1 MNILNQDVLN
11 EKLQKKPNKSYI
23 QKVQQFNCATK
34 PMSFSK
40 FKETGRKIKTSVY
53 LKNYYKSDISIID
66 MGLSIEKDA
75 SSVHR
80 YVGGF
85 SIQEL
90 GKQFYIR
97 YHNNFKSY
105 KTKNEAE
112 KDLYAFASE
121 LIVFS
126 YANDPTNQS

>member
-23 QKVQQFNCATK
+23 QKVQQFNCAKK

-40 FKETGRKIKTSVY
+40 FKATGRKMKPSVY
-53 LKNYYKSDISIID
+53 NKNYYKSDISITD
-66 MGLSIEKDA
+66 MGLVIEKDA
-75 SSVHR
+75 TAVYR

-85 SIQEL
+85 VIQQL
-90 GKQFYIR
+90 GKQYYMR
-97 YHNNFKSY
+97 YYNNFNSY
-105 KTKNEAE
+105 KTKDEAE
-112 KDLYAFASE
+112 KDLYKVASE

-126 YANDPTNQS
+126 YAKDPTNQI